1 MAKKVTTK
9 KAAAKKI
16 DIKKTQPKAAPKT
29 TSKATMKASHDIAT
43 RTIHVG
49 GEPDPVTGAIMP
61 PIYQTS
67 TYVQSAPGIHKGYEY
82 TRSHNPTRTRLEE
95 CLASL
100 EQAKHCVVTASGL
113 SAEMLL
119 MHYLPAGSNIICGDD
134 VYGGTYR
141 LFTTIFQDMHNFK
154 FIDTTDA
161 KAVEKAVKEFKP
173 AMIWLETPT
182 NPLLKIT
189 DIVAVSAIA
198 KKAKALVVVD
208 NTFMSPYFQN
218 PLVLGADFVLHSMT
232 KYLNGHSDAVG
243 GCIMMNDDEARKK
256 LFTLHNSIGPCHSP
270 FDSWLVLRG
279 LKTLAVRME
288 AHAKNA
294 MIIAEW
300 LESHPKVERVVYPGL
315 KSHPQHDIAEKQMLG
330 YGGMITFFLKG
341 DIKKSNKFLSTVKLF
356 ALAES
361 LGGVESL
368 IEHPAI
374 MTHASVPKKVRESIG
389 LTDNLIRLS
398 VGIEH
403 VQDLIEDLEQA
414 FKAV

>member
-1 MAKKVTTK
+1 MSKKLATK
-9 KAAAKKI
+9 SKSEKAV
-16 DIKKTQPKAAPKT
+16 
-29 TSKATMKASHDIAT
+29 HDIAT
-43 RTIHVG
+43 RVIHVG
-49 GEPDPVTGAIMP
+49 GHPDKETGAIMP

-67 TYVQSAPGIHKGYEY
+67 TYVQDSPGVHKGYEY

-113 SAEMLL
+113 SAEMLI
-119 MHYLPAGSNIICGDD
+119 MHLLPAGSNIICGDD

-141 LFTTIFQDMHNFK
+141 LFTTVFHKMHNFK
-154 FIDTTDA
+154 FIDTTDP
-161 KAVEKAVKEFKP
+161 KAVEKAVKTFKP
-173 AMIWLETPT
+173 ALIWLETPT

-189 DIVAVSAIA
+189 DIVAITAIA
-198 KKAKALVVVD
+198 KKVKALTVVD

-218 PLVLGADFVLHSMT
+218 PIVLGADMALHSMT

-243 GCIMMNDDEARKK
+243 GCIMLNDSAMHKQ
-256 LFTLHNSIGPCHSP
+256 LFTLQNSIGPCHSP

-288 AHAKNA
+288 AHQKNA
-294 MIIAEW
+294 MVIAQY
-300 LESHPKVERVVYPGL
+300 LEKHPKVERVVYPGL
-315 KSHPQHDIAEKQMLG
+315 KSHPQHAIAKKQMLG

-368 IEHPAI
+368 IENPAI
-374 MTHASVPKKVRESIG
+374 MTHASIPKKVREQIG

-398 VGIEH
+398 VGIEN
-403 VQDLIEDLEQA
+403 VQDLIEDLDAA